1 MILAHHGLAR
11 DRRGHTR
18 IGEHLAHFTTV
29 LRTGGGR
36 TRIARVLNRRSAL
49 ACTTAAA
56 AATPTSA
63 TSASTTAF
71 RPLAAQLSG
80 RRACGCGT
88 GRFLTGSVLRCLR
101 LAVAIVAIGWV
112 ARRAITLG

>member
-18 IGEHLAHFTTV
+18 IGEHLAHFATV
-29 LRTGGGR
+29 LRAGGGR
-36 TRIARVLNRRSAL
+36 ARIARVLNRRSAL

-56 AATPTSA
+56 TA
-63 TSASTTAF
+63 ASTTAF

-80 RRACGCGT
+80 RRACGCST